1 MKKWE
6 TFIATLIF
14 ALPLCLCAE
23 DKPKHNYFNT
33 KTSNCEYKPEREWIM
48 PKRDGT
54 GPLGMGP
61 KTGCGVGYC
70 NEVAIGE
77 NYQPN
82 KNRPRW
88 GMRLRRTRQ
97 NGKFCERGFG
107 RYNVDTLP
115 LDLEEQRQFLEQEL
129 QLLQRQQEATRIRLE
144 RLKEVS
150 TNQR

>member
-1 MKKWE
+1 
-6 TFIATLIF
+6 
-14 ALPLCLCAE
+14 
-23 DKPKHNYFNT
+23 
-33 KTSNCEYKPEREWIM
+33 
-48 PKRDGT
+48 
-54 GPLGMGP
+54 
-61 KTGCGVGYC
+61 
-70 NEVAIGE
+70 
-77 NYQPN
+77 
-82 KNRPRW
+82 
-88 GMRLRRTRQ
+88 MRLRRTRQ